1 MRLTE
6 MILKVAQIYTM
17 DTVKQSTAFWFLVL
31 VALMAQFTNVGI
43 LYESTVRLTPRFFI
57 SLLVQRMSLQLVYQS
72 FWWQECVWEGP
83 SWPSYWP
90 HSASSVSVSGDSM

>member
-6 MILKVAQIYTM
+6 MILKVAQNYTRIP
-17 DTVKQSTAFWFLVL
+17 KHSLLVSS
-31 VALMAQFTNVGI
+31 FGCTNV
-43 LYESTVRLTPRFFI
+43 YESTVRLTSSFFI